1 MELILA
7 NRIRRIN
14 LYYLILSII
23 LLIAILW
30 SSLTGMTTLLLLN
43 SLFLLATATLYFVV
57 PPYKNPDLN
66 SLLVLSL
73 TGLLFLTGYLF
84 GLGISG
90 ALTMSLYLVFPL
102 AAVNIHARH
111 GILIP
116 IILGILTL
124 PASFLSLFE
133 QGIYLDAFNAVI
145 FFSVYA
151 LMILIAILV
160 ERMNRELLAS
170 LKDSKNRYESQIL
183 QKDKSISKLSHKLR
197 TSLSNI
203 TLINNLVHDSRL
215 SSRQKELLETL
226 QASTNNLIED
236 VNNIV
241 EMASPETLDYQKSI
255 ISFDLSRVLDE
266 AIRILRSDTAFK
278 EKVTIQRS
286 DSIRH
291 FLIGDPILLRNLVV
305 NLIKGLSIYKSS
317 REPVLLSVENL
328 RETPSQMRLEFNF
341 TIESD
346 LGEDLVIYMNA
357 LKQGNAPPASNLATA
372 YNLLLDSESSLSAI
386 DTVHHATLTFFQDFT
401 KDTTRTVMEPAVEE
415 KAESAK
421 IRLPLKEARI
431 LLVEDNEINQ
441 KIVLLGIEKQVRQ
454 IDLAVNGKE
463 ALDMYGQ
470 NPYDLILMDIQMPVM
485 DGLTAT
491 RKIREMES
499 GGERHVP
506 IIAITAYA
514 LTGDRDSCLAAGAD
528 EYLSKPF
535 QVDALVKL
543 MKDLL
548 SGRE

>member
-23 LLIAILW
+23 LLIAVLW
-30 SSLTGMTTLLLLN
+30 SSMTGMTTLLLLN

-102 AAVNIHARH
+102 AAVSIHARH
-111 GILIP
+111 GILVP
-116 IILGILTL
+116 ILLGILTL

-170 LKDSKNRYESQIL
+170 LKDAKNRYESQIL

-286 DSIRH
+286 DSVRH

-305 NLIKGLSIYKSS
+305 NVIKGLSIYKSS

-386 DTVHHATLTFFQDFT
+386 DTVHNATLTFFQDFT

-415 KAESAK
+415 KAGSAK

-535 QVDALVKL
+535 QVDALVKM
-543 MKDLL
+543 MKELL
-548 SGRE
+548 